1 MAAVAHAPAARTTP
15 LERALAVT
23 EWHARSYRRVWRA
36 TITTAFLNP
45 VFFLLSVGVLLGK
58 LVDEGQG
65 DLGGLSYVEFV
76 APGLVAATA
85 MQMGANDA
93 MYPVMAGI
101 RWLRTYHA
109 VLATPVRIAEL
120 VLGTM
125 GWAALRMLVAA
136 TIFTSVAAAGGAI
149 ESPLAVLV
157 PFAALLCGLAF
168 NAPITAFTSSP
179 FLEEG
184 DDGWFP
190 ALNRFVL
197 IPMFLFAGVFFP
209 VSQVPDWL
217 EPVAWATPLWHGVT
231 LCRDLAIGEVD
242 ALHTLLHVAYL
253 SAFAVVGTVLAIRF
267 HRRTL
272 LK

>member
-1 MAAVAHAPAARTTP
+1 MAAVAHAPVERTTT

-23 EWHARSYRRVWRA
+23 GWHVRSYRRVWRA

-58 LVDEGQG
+58 LVDEGQAN
-65 DLGGLSYVEFV
+65 LGGLSYVEFV

-109 VLATPVRIAEL
+109 VLATPVRIGEL

-125 GWAALRMLVAA
+125 GWSAMRMFVAA
-136 TIFTSVAAAGGAI
+136 VIFTTVAAIGGAI
-149 ESPLAVLV
+149 VSPLAILV

-179 FLEEG
+179 FLENG

-209 VSQVPDWL
+209 ISQLPNWL
-217 EPVAWATPLWHGVT
+217 EPAAWITPLWHGVT
-231 LCRDLAIGEVD
+231 LCRDLAVGEVD
-242 ALHTLLHVAYL
+242 AIHTLMHVGYL
-253 SAFAVVGTVLAIRF
+253 SAFVVVGTALAIRY
-267 HRRTL
+267 HHRTL

>member
-1 MAAVAHAPAARTTP
+1 MATVAHAPAERTTT
-15 LERALAVT
+15 LDRVLAVT
-23 EWHARSYRRVWRA
+23 GWHARSYRRVWRA
-36 TITTAFLNP
+36 TVTTAFLNP

-58 LVDEGQG
+58 LVDEGQAN
-65 DLGGLSYVEFV
+65 LGGLSYVEFV
-76 APGLVAATA
+76 APGLVAATT

-109 VLATPVRIAEL
+109 VLATPVRIGEL

-125 GWAALRMLVAA
+125 AWAAMRMFVAA
-136 TIFTSVAAAGGAI
+136 VIFTTVAAIGGAI
-149 ESPLAVLV
+149 VSPLAILV

-168 NAPITAFTSSP
+168 NAPITAFTASP
-179 FLEEG
+179 LLEDG
-184 DDGWFP
+184 DAGWFP

-209 VSQVPDWL
+209 ISQLPDWL
-217 EPVAWATPLWHGVT
+217 EPAAWITPLWHGVT
-231 LCRDLAIGEVD
+231 LCRDLAVGEVD
-242 ALHTLLHVAYL
+242 ALHTLVHVGYL
-253 SAFAVVGTVLAIRF
+253 SAFVVVGTALAIRY
-267 HRRTL
+267 HHRTL

>member
-1 MAAVAHAPAARTTP
+1 MSAITYSTTP
-15 LERALAVT
+15 LFRAFAVT
-23 EWHARSYRRVWRA
+23 EWHARSYRRTWRA

-58 LVDEGQG
+58 LIDDDQAV
-65 DLGGLSYVEFV
+65 LGGLSYVEFV
-76 APGLVAATA
+76 APALLAAAA

-93 MYPVMAGI
+93 MWPILAGI

-109 VLATPVRIAEL
+109 VMSTPVRVGEL

-125 GWAALRMLVAA
+125 GWAAIRVFVAA
-136 TIFTSVAAAGGAI
+136 TLFTVVTAVGGVI
-149 ESPLAVLV
+149 ESPLAILA

-168 NAPITAFTSSP
+168 NAPITAFSAS
-179 FLEEG
+179 LEGG

-197 IPMFLFAGVFFP
+197 IPMFLFSGTFFP
-209 VSQVPDWL
+209 VSQLPDWL
-217 EPVAWATPLWHGVT
+217 EPVAWATPLWHGVE
-231 LCRDLAIGEVD
+231 LCRDLTSGTIE
-242 ALHTLLHVAYL
+242 LLP
-253 SAFAVVGTVLAIRF
+253 AVVHVVYLLTFVVVGVLVAIRL
-267 HRRTL
+267 HKRAL

>member
-1 MAAVAHAPAARTTP
+1 MAAVAHAPVERTTTID
-15 LERALAVT
+15 RVLAVT
-23 EWHARSYRRVWRA
+23 GWHARSYRRVWRA

-58 LVDEGQG
+58 LVDEGQA

-85 MQMGANDA
+85 MQLGANDA

-120 VLGTM
+120 VLGTI
-125 GWAALRMLVAA
+125 GWAALRM
-136 TIFTSVAAAGGAI
+136 FVAAAIFTAVAAIGGAI
-149 ESPLAVLV
+149 VSPLAILV

-179 FLEEG
+179 FLEDG

-209 VSQVPDWL
+209 ISQLPNWL
-217 EPVAWATPLWHGVT
+217 EPAAWITPLWHGVT

-242 ALHTLLHVAYL
+242 ALHTLVHVGYL
-253 SAFAVVGTVLAIRF
+253 AAFVVVGTALAIRY
-267 HRRTL
+267 HQRTL

>member
-1 MAAVAHAPAARTTP
+1 MAAVAHASAVRTSA
-15 LERALAVT
+15 LERAFAVT

-45 VFFLLSVGVLLGK
+45 IFFLLSVGVLLGE
-58 LVDEGQG
+58 LVDDGTGQ
-65 DLGGLSYVEFV
+65 LGGLSYVEFV

-85 MQMGANDA
+85 MQLGANDA

-101 RWLRTYHA
+101 RWWRTYHA
-109 VLATPVRIAEL
+109 VLSTPVQIGEL
-120 VLGTM
+120 VLGTI
-125 GWAALRMLVAA
+125 GWAAIRTFVAV
-136 TIFTSVAAAGGAI
+136 TIFTAVAAVGGAI
-149 ESPLAVLV
+149 ESPLAILV

-168 NAPITAFTSSP
+168 NTTITAFSSSP
-179 FLEEG
+179 MLEDG

-209 VSQVPDWL
+209 ISQLPDWL
-217 EPVAWATPLWHGVT
+217 EPAAWITPLWHGVT
-231 LCRDLAIGEVD
+231 LCRDLAVGDVD
-242 ALHTLLHVAYL
+242 VLHTLLHVGYL
-253 SAFAVVGTVLAIRF
+253 SAFVVVGTLLAIRF
-267 HRRTL
+267 HHRTL